1 MIKCLICMGV
11 GDAAKSD
18 EFVAIQ
24 CGHCFHKNC
33 LEVWL
38 QTSHTCPAC
47 RLPTESNRLIKLHVE
62 FEYNH
67 CEGCRIVQSEVLDK
81 VSTIDLLEIECS
93 NLRETVSVQRNN
105 ISELCNECS
114 ELKRENACQ
123 EDQIVDLIHKCID
136 CKNEDLLNKDRIKEL
151 ENVISLHKEKE
162 KKCEEECWDYKIEIL
177 QCKGKI
183 AKFARKYSRL
193 KNEASLQKKKISSL
207 EEECND
213 FRSQISFSVLGEN
226 SDSSTARQTI
236 CEDLDEQIVL
246 EHQGLSTTPT
256 NRSPPSEPTETTQ
269 QTNYNSNGPALD
281 FNAELTKH
289 LTLKKQKKQQQEQSA
304 NATEANLRTN
314 RGPPPQPPA
323 QKQYPVDS
331 APKGK
336 SSPPA
341 VPPPPITQQQHSN
354 ESNSSALFKKQTN
367 SHSTSL
373 SPTTNGI
380 SLNSNTV
387 VAPNKSSLFSNMSQT
402 TTTNDRESNSSISSL
417 NSNSNS
423 TKPVPN
429 HGKPNCA
436 PKPPGIQQIIAAKG
450 GNNGSTNGSNGTG
463 RPTVARHHSMKSP
476 RSPPVT
482 TSGGPVFPTTQHFG
496 TMRGAPQ
503 QFQSQDSINRPAPTA
518 PIGRPTVA
526 PPRPPNIKPPPP
538 PTPIRSIS
546 NTNLTNLPL
555 SLPPNAVNSNSNFGS
570 ATNVSSNASTLKKQM
585 KHQVGSSSVND
596 VSSMHNT
603 ANSISNNNLGMQ
615 SEKSAPPLPPHRT
628 CPAPPPPV
636 RQNSNSLTAPAPV
649 PPQRHSSIRTSS
661 VSHQTVTMQSPT
673 VTATVT
679 TTKQV
684 NRLIIDL
691 EKKFS
696 QNFHNVTEFRPP
708 GPFTNLPKS
717 YPSRNVKSVNG

>member
-367 SHSTSL
+367 
-373 SPTTNGI
+373 
-380 SLNSNTV
+380 
-387 VAPNKSSLFSNMSQT
+387 
-402 TTTNDRESNSSISSL
+402 
-417 NSNSNS
+417 
-423 TKPVPN
+423 
-429 HGKPNCA
+429 
-436 PKPPGIQQIIAAKG
+436 
-450 GNNGSTNGSNGTG
+450 
-463 RPTVARHHSMKSP
+463 

-717 YPSRNVKSVNG
+717 YPSRNVKSVNEVIRKPQAPSPPVKQQKYYVELGDDGANTNNNTTTYC